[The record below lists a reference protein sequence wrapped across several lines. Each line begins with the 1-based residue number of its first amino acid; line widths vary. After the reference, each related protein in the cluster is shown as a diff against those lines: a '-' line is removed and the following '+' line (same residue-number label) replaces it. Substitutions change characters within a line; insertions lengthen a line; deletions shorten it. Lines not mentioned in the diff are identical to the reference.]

1 MSEEKDQICEIRK
14 YLMNN
19 HSVLLATFDM
29 LSYNKA
35 NLEMDATVESPEFI
49 EAINVTDHILN
60 KIKMNIGYIDELLGW
75 FEEEPR
81 DECSE
86 REY

>member
-19 HSVLLATFDM
+19 RSVLLATFDM

-35 NLEMDATVESPEFI
+35 NLKMDATVAIPEYI
-49 EAINVTDHILN
+49 EAVNDTDHILN
-60 KIKMNIGYIDELLGW
+60 KIEMNIGYIDELLGW
-75 FEEEPR
+75 LEERPR